1 MRGVSPG
8 TTIQLRRE
16 DGSVFCTLQATGFG
30 EEVPP
35 GPDLP
40 AEITAPAGQGPGTE
54 RSFTV
59 DALEGDERY
68 RVQVS
73 NERQG
78 MLIVAM
84 PLADVDATLDRL
96 IRIEVVVTALVLGAL
111 AVLGLWLV
119 GVGLRP
125 LDDIGSTAAAIA
137 DGDLSQRVERSSRPR
152 RSGASVRR

>member
-8 TTIQLRRE
+8 TTIQLRRD
-16 DGSVFCTLQATGFG
+16 DGSVVCTLQATSFG

-35 GPDLP
+35 GPDL
-40 AEITAPAGQGPGTE
+40 AGRDRRARGAGPGTE
-54 RSFTV
+54 QSFTV
-59 DALEGDERY
+59 NAVEGDERY

-73 NERQG
+73 NEREV

>member
-1 MRGVSPG
+1 
-8 TTIQLRRE
+8 
-16 DGSVFCTLQATGFG
+16 
-30 EEVPP
+30 
-35 GPDLP
+35 
-40 AEITAPAGQGPGTE
+40 
-54 RSFTV
+54 
-59 DALEGDERY
+59 
-68 RVQVS
+68 
-73 NERQG
+73 

-137 DGDLSQRVERSSRPR
+137 DGDLSQRVERSEPTTEVGRLGASLNAMLGQIETAFQAQAESEQRLRRFVADASHELRTPLAAVR
-152 RSGASVRR
+152 AYAGSSSAAPRSGPRTSPARWRGSAASPSA